1 MAKKDYTVRVEPIS
15 RVPEKIFGW
24 LGWLALLAIVIFI
37 AYLSFA
43 LVKDPEFV
51 NVIREQSINMANEQG
66 ISAAE
71 VESMVLDSIGNMW
84 ILSLIGV
91 IPLIISF
98 IALIK
103 MRKRILAGVLL
114 LITAIIIAPFII
126 TLFSSLMFVIAA
138 ILLFVRKDKETRVD
152 EFEHFDN
159 RNVDDYDDDVRIAED
174 RTTKRPVDNYEEKDL
189 EKTRM
194 FEAVDEDDYKETH
207 LNENE
212 EIIIRGGSNEGQDA
226 KRLRRENVNRRNED

>member
-43 LVKDPEFV
+43 LVKDPQFV

-98 IALIK
+98 IGLIK

-138 ILLFVRKDKETRVD
+138 ILLFVRKDKETIVD
-152 EFEHFDN
+152 ELEHRDN
-159 RNVDDYDDDVRIAED
+159 RNINNYDDDVRIAED
-174 RTTKRPVDNYEEKDL
+174 KRRNRPVDNYEEEDL

-212 EIIIRGGSNEGQDA
+212 EIVIRGGSNESQDA

>member
-43 LVKDPEFV
+43 LVKDPDFV

-98 IALIK
+98 IGLIK

-138 ILLFVRKDKETRVD
+138 ILLFVRKDKETIVD

-159 RNVDDYDDDVRIAED
+159 SNVDDYDDDVRIAED

-194 FEAVDEDDYKETH
+194 FKAVDEDNYRNTDLDES
-207 LNENE
+207 ERV
-212 EIIIRGGSNEGQDA
+212 IIKGDSNEDQDA

>member
-98 IALIK
+98 IGLIK

-138 ILLFVRKDKETRVD
+138 ILLFVRKDKETIVD
-152 EFEHFDN
+152 EFEHHDN
-159 RNVDDYDDDVRIAED
+159 RNINNYDDDVRIAKD
-174 RTTKRPVDNYEEKDL
+174 KRVNHHVDNYEEDDL

-194 FEAVDEDDYKETH
+194 FEAIDEDDYKETR
-207 LNENE
+207 LNEDE
-212 EIIIRGGSNEGQDA
+212 EIVIRGGSNESQDA

>member
-43 LVKDPEFV
+43 LVKDPQFV

-98 IALIK
+98 IGLIK

-138 ILLFVRKDKETRVD
+138 ILLFVRKDKETIVD
-152 EFEHFDN
+152 ELEHRDN
-159 RNVDDYDDDVRIAED
+159 RNINNYDDDVRIAED
-174 RTTKRPVDNYEEKDL
+174 KRRNRPVDNYEEEDL

>member
-15 RVPEKIFGW
+15 RIPEKIFGW

-43 LVKDPEFV
+43 LVKDPDFV

-98 IALIK
+98 IGLIK

-138 ILLFVRKDKETRVD
+138 ILLFVRKDKETIVD
-152 EFEHFDN
+152 KFEHHDN
-159 RNVDDYDDDVRIAED
+159 RNFNDYDDDVRIAED
-174 RTTKRPVDNYEEKDL
+174 KRVNRPVDNHEEEDL

-194 FEAVDEDDYKETH
+194 FEAVDEDDYKETR
-207 LNENE
+207 LDEDE
-212 EIIIRGGSNEGQDA
+212 EIVIRGGSNESQDA

>member
-43 LVKDPEFV
+43 LVKDPQFV

-98 IALIK
+98 IGLIK

-138 ILLFVRKDKETRVD
+138 ILLFVRKDKETIVD
-152 EFEHFDN
+152 EFEHRDN
-159 RNVDDYDDDVRIAED
+159 RNINNYDDDVRIAED
-174 RTTKRPVDNYEEKDL
+174 KRRNRPVDNYEEEDL

-207 LNENE
+207 LNEDE
-212 EIIIRGGSNEGQDA
+212 EIVIRGGSNENQDA

>member
-43 LVKDPEFV
+43 LVKDPDFV

-98 IALIK
+98 IGLIK

-138 ILLFVRKDKETRVD
+138 ILLFVRKDKETIVD
-152 EFEHFDN
+152 EFEHRDN
-159 RNVDDYDDDVRIAED
+159 RNINNYDDDVRIAED
-174 RTTKRPVDNYEEKDL
+174 KRVNRPVDNYEEDDL

-194 FEAVDEDDYKETH
+194 FEAIDEDDYKETR
-207 LNENE
+207 LNEDK
-212 EIIIRGGSNEGQDA
+212 EIVIRGGSNESQDA